1 MFNVIFYWYL
11 SGSLGK
17 MSGWH
22 LLSAEYGRRDEES
35 LELWEKNAIND
46 ADGMDLH
53 DGDRDSWLSR
63 DFETKELYPE

>member
-1 MFNVIFYWYL
+1 
-11 SGSLGK
+11 

-22 LLSAEYGRRDEES
+22 LQSAEYGRRDEES
-35 LELWEKNAIND
+35 LELREKNAIND